1 MSRIYRAIRCRSS
14 PAPASLGGYV
24 VAGLA
29 MLVWLKAEPGPVVRM
44 AAEAPGHGERALVTA
59 DEGVRP
65 LP

>member
-1 MSRIYRAIRCRSS
+1 M
-14 PAPASLGGYV
+14 

-29 MLVWLKAEPGPVVRM
+29 MLFWLRAEPGPVAMR

-59 DEGVRP
+59 DEGIRP